1 MKKTAYQV
9 PELRDENDNIIQE
22 GTFGKKSAF
31 VNSTNQGAF
40 DYLLNNLEAL
50 HDIVTGAYLVF
61 DSKDK
66 FPTAGDTAKIYVAN
80 DDGKAYKW
88 NGTEYVYMGTESTQ
102 FTALDV
108 KKLKEAAASSANAA
122 SSSQTAAETSEA
134 NAAKSQQSAA
144 SSAAAAKASETA
156 ASSSATSA
164 ASSASTATTKATEAS
179 NSATSAASSASTATT
194 KASEAKTSATSATNS
209 AIAAASSAADAG
221 VSASSASTSAADA
234 GASASSASSSAAE
247 AEASR
252 QAAKESA
259 QNCSDLYAKAQ
270 VTEGKPYFFLN
281 AEGQI
286 SIRYNLDTTEAEG

>member
-1 MKKTAYQV
+1 MRKTTYQV

-88 NGTEYVYMGTESTQ
+88 NGTEHVYMGTESTQ

-108 KKLKEAAASSANAA
+108 KKMKEAAAS
-122 SSSQTAAETSEA
+122 
-134 NAAKSQQSAA
+134 
-144 SSAAAAKASETA
+144 
-156 ASSSATSA
+156 
-164 ASSASTATTKATEAS
+164 
-179 NSATSAASSASTATT
+179 
-194 KASEAKTSATSATNS
+194 
-209 AIAAASSAADAG
+209 
-221 VSASSASTSAADA
+221 SAADA
-234 GASASSASSSAAE
+234 GASASSASTSAAD
-247 AEASR
+247 AEVSR
-252 QAAKESA
+252 QAAKQSA
-259 QNCSDLYAKAQ
+259 QNCSDLYANAQ
-270 VTEGKPYFFLN
+270 TATGKPYFFVN
-281 AEGQI
+281 TDGHI
-286 SIRYNLDTTEAEG
+286 SIRYELDTTEAEG

>member
-1 MKKTAYQV
+1 MKKTAYQI
-9 PELRDENDNIIQE
+9 PELRDENNNIIQN
-22 GTFGKKSAF
+22 GAFGRKTAF
-31 VNSTNQGAF
+31 VTADNQGVL
-40 DYLLNNLEAL
+40 DYIMNDLEAL

-88 NGTEYVYMGTESTQ
+88 NDTEYVYMGTESTQ

-108 KKLKEAAASSANAA
+108 KKLKEAAAD
-122 SSSQTAAETSEA
+122 
-134 NAAKSQQSAA
+134 
-144 SSAAAAKASETA
+144 
-156 ASSSATSA
+156 SAT
-164 ASSASTATTKATEAS
+164 
-179 NSATSAASSASTATT
+179 
-194 KASEAKTSATSATNS
+194 
-209 AIAAASSAADAG
+209 AAAS
-221 VSASSASTSAADA
+221 SAADA
-234 GASASSASSSAAE
+234 GASASSASSSATD

-281 AEGQI
+281 AEGRI